1 MAKKKFE
8 QSEVAYDI
16 SGNTNPAAE
25 TGVISSLFKF
35 GFPAFV
41 EASTFVNRET
51 FSVDSNAVAWQCVE
65 HIYKNDTNATITIP
79 LIISAAQSIGLGSF
93 YDKPENNQHLRASV
107 NFPIEQSNI
116 TPLAAKI
123 KRLQVARLMRRQLI
137 EAESR
142 IGTEIT
148 GDEALA
154 HILGIAQNAVF
165 DFSSLVSDDSA
176 PQLAFGDID
185 EYVEFLINNPCNQV
199 GVPTGFALYDEA
211 IGGGLRFGGVAA
223 IAARLKTGKSALAI
237 NMGYNISGNG
247 IPVLYLDTE
256 MKRHEHADRMLAK
269 VTGIPIRDIETGRFS
284 QNPDRIKTTREAALH
299 LKGLPFTYKSIC
311 GWDFADIISTARR
324 WVIQDVG
331 LKNDGKANPCVVIL
345 DYLKIMASSTLSKNI
360 AEHQELGFA
369 MTSFV
374 NFANQYNVAGLTFLQ
389 SNRDG
394 INRNETDVVAS
405 SDRISWFAS
414 NLSLLTRQSRE
425 EIDAQSNPRNAFNR
439 KLVPLVA
446 RHGPDFTEG
455 DWINMRFE
463 GHLCRMT
470 EGPLQSQLETE
481 TRIVGSDGQIE
492 VEDDEDTVF

>member
-1 MAKKKFE
+1 
-8 QSEVAYDI
+8 
-16 SGNTNPAAE
+16 
-25 TGVISSLFKF
+25 
-35 GFPAFV
+35 
-41 EASTFVNRET
+41 
-51 FSVDSNAVAWQCVE
+51 
-65 HIYKNDTNATITIP
+65 
-79 LIISAAQSIGLGSF
+79 
-93 YDKPENNQHLRASV
+93 
-107 NFPIEQSNI
+107 
-116 TPLAAKI
+116 
-123 KRLQVARLMRRQLI
+123 MRRQLL
-137 EAESR
+137 EAEGK

-154 HILGIAQNAVF
+154 QILGIAQNAVF
-165 DFSSLVSDDSA
+165 DFSSLINDDSA

-185 EYVEFLINNPCNQV
+185 EYVEFLIKNPCNQV
-199 GVPTGFALYDEA
+199 GVPTGYRLYDDA

-269 VTGIPIRDIETGRFS
+269 ITGIPIRDIETGHFN
-284 QNPDRIKTTREAALH
+284 QNHERIRLVREAALH
-299 LKGLPFTYKSIC
+299 LKDLPFTYKSIC

-324 WVIQDVG
+324 WVIQKVG
-331 LKNDGKANPCVVIL
+331 LKSDGKANPCVVIL
-345 DYLKIMASSTLSKNI
+345 DYLKIMTSSALAKNI

-425 EIDAQSNPRNAFNR
+425 EIDAQPDRRNAFNR

-455 DWINMRFE
+455 DWINLRFE

-470 EGPLQSQLETE
+470 EGPLQSQLEE
-481 TRIVGSDGQIE
+481 NARIVGGDGSIE
-492 VEDDEDTVF
+492 VDEDDETVF